1 MIRNHVN
8 VSGITSA
15 RRHGGVRG
23 GSAPPA
29 ARGLSQGGPG
39 GGTPPGRKSDEMSK
53 LAQMSS
59 YSLRSRIFGM
69 YAPRIVECDG
79 YDIYVWWEGGGITM
93 KSPLPHGYYRSKNV
107 AITVLPQCYHGEPRR
122 PF

>member
-1 MIRNHVN
+1 MNE
-8 VSGITSA
+8 GT
-15 RRHGGVRG
+15 G
-23 GSAPPA
+23 GSGGAAPPRRPEA
-29 ARGLSQGGPG
+29 LARGGPG
-39 GGTPPGRKSDEMSK
+39 GRDAPPGRKSDEMSK

-107 AITVLPQCYHGEPRR
+107 SLLKGYIYAL
-122 PF
+122 FN